1 MDAPQHETQQPAT
14 AEPLRPSIP
23 LIVVSILNMIVGM
36 VAASVSLVM
45 LELLWPHSLSYTSL
59 LMFAWA
65 LITIIGQYLGTFRGN
80 FQGASF
86 SASGSVICCMLL
98 YFSFVFSQFFTTDFM
113 NKSNSELWGSR
124 SPYVWIGIGLW
135 GIISLGFNIWWAKK
149 IQKRSG
155 KQGREVPWTPIS
167 ISLKEILA
175 LCLVLG
181 IIMVP
186 ATLRAHANPSTYRA
200 DVAASDAPIPVPE
213 SAQAITYERN
223 REGLLLVSFEIEEAP
238 FRQWLSRT
246 ESQATQH
253 GARWH
258 ELDLPLDATSPSP
271 NRLPWSLS
279 YGNEI
284 VRDGFRVIWQAG
296 GLHHVVIYDR
306 DAEIVYYQQIFIR
319 E

>member
-1 MDAPQHETQQPAT
+1 MDAPQHETPQPT
-14 AEPLRPSIP
+14 PDEPLRPSIG

-45 LELLWPHSLSYTSL
+45 LELLWLHSLSYTSL

-86 SASGSVICCMLL
+86 SASGSVICCVLL
-98 YFSFVFSQFFTTDFM
+98 YFSFFIGQFFTTDFI
-113 NKSNSELWGSR
+113 NKSPSELWGSR
-124 SPYVWIGIGLW
+124 QPYVWIGIGLW
-135 GIISLGFNIWWAKK
+135 GIASLWFNLWWAKK
-149 IQKRSG
+149 IQKSSG

-167 ISLKEILA
+167 VSLKEILA

-200 DVAASDAPIPVPE
+200 DIATANAPIAVPG
-213 SAQAITYERN
+213 SAQAITYQRS
-223 REGLLLVSFEIEEAP
+223 RDGLLLVSYEIEEAP
-238 FRQWLSRT
+238 FREWLSRN
-246 ESQATQH
+246 ESEATQH

-258 ELDLPLDATSPSP
+258 ELTSPVNATSPSAD
-271 NRLPWSLS
+271 RLPWVLS
-279 YGNEI
+279 HGNEI
-284 VRDGFRVIWQAG
+284 VRDGFRVIWQAD
-296 GLHHVVIYDR
+296 GLHHVIIYDR
-306 DAEIVYYQQIFIR
+306 DAEKVYYEQLLIS